1 MAAQEYGNGQ
11 GRWQDYVNLVLG
23 VWLIVAPW
31 IGVGVHNDLAA
42 WNSYVAGFA
51 VAILSIAAI
60 ARSRLWEEWL
70 NLVVG
75 LWLILAPFV
84 LYFTAQSGPTWNHI
98 IVGVVIAIDA
108 AWAAV
113 RLQARHRTA

>member
-1 MAAQEYGNGQ
+1 MAAQEYGDGQ
-11 GRWQDYVNLVLG
+11 GRWQDYVNLALG

-42 WNSYVAGFA
+42 WNSYIAGLV
-51 VAILSIAAI
+51 VAIFSIAAI
-60 ARSRLWEEWL
+60 ARAQLWEEWL
-70 NLVVG
+70 NLVIG

-84 LYFTAQSGPTWNHI
+84 LYFTAQPGPTWNHI

-113 RLQARHRTA
+113 RLQALHRTA